1 MIPVPGFEGRR
12 VAVFGLGR
20 SGITAARALQ
30 AGGAIPVLWDDGVS
44 GRMQAEAEG
53 FLVEDLTRADW
64 SGFAAL
70 VLSPGAP
77 LTHPKPHWSVERAH
91 EAGVPV
97 IGDVELFAR
106 ALAALAQGQRPRVV
120 AITGTNG
127 KSTTTALIGW
137 VLKQAGLTVHI
148 GGNIGIGVLALPE
161 PTADA
166 VYVIEVSSYQL
177 DLTTSFAPDV
187 AILTNVSPDH
197 LDRHGGMEGYVA
209 AKRRI
214 FQAQDDEALALVG
227 VDEEWGRK
235 IALDLR
241 AQGRKVETV
250 VSLPS
255 PLGGE
260 GGLRRKT
267 DEGDVSPVAS
277 PAEEAQPYLAAP
289 SSEPLRGPPSPPRG
303 EGYAAAAGV
312 LTAGGK
318 VLADLTAA
326 RSLPGRHNAQNAAFA
341 YATARALGVP
351 HEAAVEGLLSFPGL
365 SHRMEAVGRLGAV
378 RFIND
383 SKATNADAA
392 RQALASY
399 PSVFWIA
406 GGRAK
411 DGGID
416 DLRDL
421 FPRVNKAYL
430 IGEAADAFSVTLADT
445 PHVVAHTMERAVELA
460 AVDAAEAG
468 GEQVVLLSPAC
479 ASFDQFPD
487 FEVRGEAFRAAVLA
501 LGARP
506 EPAA

>member
-12 VAVFGLGR
+12 VAVLGLGR

-53 FLVEDLTRADW
+53 FIVEDLTRADW

-77 LTHPKPHWSVERAH
+77 LTHPKPHWTVERAH
-91 EAGVPV
+91 AAGVPV

-106 ALAALAQGQRPRVV
+106 ALDALPNDQRPRVV

-137 VLKQAGLTVHI
+137 VLKSAGLSVHI
-148 GGNIGIGVLALPE
+148 GGNIGIGVLALPA
-161 PTADA
+161 PTPDA

-177 DLTTSFAPDV
+177 DLTTTFAPDV
-187 AILTNVSPDH
+187 AILTNISPDH
-197 LDRHGGMEGYVA
+197 LDRHGGMEGYVT
-209 AKRRI
+209 AKQRI
-214 FQAQDDEALALVG
+214 FQAQGPEALALVG
-227 VDEEWGRK
+227 VDEAWGQG
-235 IALDLR
+235 IAADLR
-241 AQGRKVETV
+241 AQGRRVCTV
-250 VSLPS
+250 STLSVIPGPDAQRSEPGTLTVAHVAEAWVPGS
-255 PLGGE
+255 ATPPRNDGMKAAP
-260 GGLRRKT
+260 GLLIAN
-267 DEGDVSPVAS
+267 GQPVA
-277 PAEEAQPYLAAP
+277 
-289 SSEPLRGPPSPPRG
+289 
-303 EGYAAAAGV
+303 
-312 LTAGGK
+312 
-318 VLADLTAA
+318 DLSAA

-341 YATARALGVP
+341 YAAARALGVS
-351 HEAAVEGLLSFPGL
+351 HEAAIEGLMTFPGL
-365 SHRMEAVGRLGAV
+365 AHRMEAVGRLGPI

-383 SKATNADAA
+383 SKGTNADAA

-399 PSVFWIA
+399 PKVFWIA
-406 GGRAK
+406 GGKAK
-411 DGGID
+411 EGGIEA
-416 DLRDL
+416 LRDL
-421 FPRVNKAYL
+421 FPHVAKAYL
-430 IGEAADAFSVTLADT
+430 IGEAAEAFAQTLGDT
-445 PHVVAHTMERAVELA
+445 PHIVAHTMERAVEMA
-460 AVDAAEAG
+460 AADAAKAG

-501 LGARP
+501 LGAKP

>member
-30 AGGAIPVLWDDGVS
+30 AGGAVPVLWDDGVS

-77 LTHPKPHWSVERAH
+77 LTHPKPHWTVERAH

-106 ALAALAQGQRPRVV
+106 ALAALPPGDRPRVV

-137 VLKQAGLTVHI
+137 VLKQAGLRVHI

-177 DLTTSFAPDV
+177 DLTTGFAPDV

-214 FQAQDDEALALVG
+214 FQAQGAEALALVG
-227 VDEEWGRK
+227 VDEEWGQK
-235 IALDLR
+235 IAAGLQ
-241 AQGRKVETV
+241 AQGRRVETV
-250 VSLPS
+250 VS
-255 PLGGE
+255 
-260 GGLRRKT
+260 
-267 DEGDVSPVAS
+267 V
-277 PAEEAQPYLAAP
+277 
-289 SSEPLRGPPSPPRG
+289 PSPPRG
-303 EGYAAAAGV
+303 EGYSAAAGV
-312 LTAGGK
+312 LMAGRE

-341 YATARALGVP
+341 YATARALGVS

-365 SHRMEAVGRLGAV
+365 SHRMEAVGRLDAV

-406 GGRAK
+406 GGKAK
-411 DGGID
+411 EGGID
-416 DLRDL
+416 SLRDL
-421 FPRVNKAYL
+421 FPRVAKAYL
-430 IGEAADAFSVTLADT
+430 IGEAADDFAVTLADT

-460 AVDAAEAG
+460 AADAAAAG

-487 FEVRGEAFRAAVLA
+487 FEVRGEAFRAAVLG